1 MKKIL
6 MYLILLFIIINNV
19 LFTQVQDDKKHVS
32 KIGSNLFGF
41 ILVEDYNVLYER
53 QIKKNYSLLSTVHY
67 IKDDYFYDY
76 KTKFKFSLGG
86 RAYSSETPFRKKPSP
101 FDLIGNFVQLKSSM
115 VLIDEEFF
123 PTIEFGIGQSSLFND
138 NVYSEYFI
146 GMGRFLTY
154 EEDNMN
160 YDRIPKV
167 FFILSYVI
175 GFVY

>member
-1 MKKIL
+1 
-6 MYLILLFIIINNV
+6 
-19 LFTQVQDDKKHVS
+19 
-32 KIGSNLFGF
+32 
-41 ILVEDYNVLYER
+41 
-53 QIKKNYSLLSTVHY
+53 
-67 IKDDYFYDY
+67 
-76 KTKFKFSLGG
+76 
-86 RAYSSETPFRKKPSP
+86 
-101 FDLIGNFVQLKSSM
+101 M